1 MPMHIPN
8 LAPNDNRPFDLPPT
22 RSHRFPE
29 SLDLRPDR
37 QCRCPHSECA
47 HAIFC
52 SPCFRTFLR
61 AINRLGALDQALRL
75 ATERVRVGSQNGAM
89 VVLWRDGP
97 RFIAC
102 VQGSDR
108 VRREAGM
115 QAVVTHQR
123 MVRARST
130 CCSGRG
136 HGCAAAVPHTGS
148 GRRDLCS

>member
-1 MPMHIPN
+1 MTIGPLTCH
-8 LAPNDNRPFDLPPT
+8 
-22 RSHRFPE
+22 
-29 SLDLRPDR
+29 
-37 QCRCPHSECA
+37 
-47 HAIFC
+47 
-52 SPCFRTFLR
+52 
-61 AINRLGALDQALRL
+61 RL
-75 ATERVRVGSQNGAM
+75 AVTGFPNRSICDRTDSVAALTANVRTPYFAALVSGPFCVQSTGWTLWTRHSGSPQSASESDRKTVPWWYFG
-89 VVLWRDGP
+89 DGP